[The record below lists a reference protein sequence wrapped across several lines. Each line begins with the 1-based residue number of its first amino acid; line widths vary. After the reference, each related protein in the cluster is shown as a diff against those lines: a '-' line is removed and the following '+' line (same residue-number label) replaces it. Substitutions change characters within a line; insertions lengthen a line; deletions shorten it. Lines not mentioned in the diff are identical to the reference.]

1 MLQFPIAHV
10 SEKPDLSNTDM
21 LCLIGEIRDGD
32 CLPELLSYVKNLRA
46 KEVKMAAIITCA
58 ANTDD
63 SQIMLRKLLEQKNI
77 LVNGENICLSRSL
90 FLNIG
95 HPNKS
100 DFVRSANYIKGI
112 LGLPKY
118 D

>member
-1 MLQFPIAHV
+1 MNTQIVYASKAGHAKKAALALGQMLQFPIAHV
-10 SEKPDLSNTDM
+10 SENPDLSNTDM

-46 KEVKMAAIITCA
+46 KEVKMATIITCA

-77 LVNGENICLSRSL
+77 LVNGEN
-90 FLNIG
+90 N
-95 HPNKS
+95 
-100 DFVRSANYIKGI
+100 V
-112 LGLPKY
+112 
-118 D
+118 